1 MFYMLDGEN
10 IPIFKTDRLIT
21 CQMDLSRLR
30 RLQFSF
36 RSNVGGI
43 RTDCNQRMTSYL
55 HTETHSWPQ
64 LCPVLRCWDTAHR
77 TADPP
82 CPDMYQGDTGRIA
95 PAPHCRT
102 CPRHSSLRRR
112 TQVSVSEDYFVLQR
126 TAGRQQKPTA
136 LSFMEDLSCAAGLG
150 ILRDP
155 GRFLS
160 HLILRARELNVELLF
175 VNGLSERSHGALQ
188 FLLHLLPHTVH
199 VTWVC

>member
-102 CPRHSSLRRR
+102 CPQHSSLRRR

-175 VNGLSERSHGALQ
+175 VNGLSERPHGALQ